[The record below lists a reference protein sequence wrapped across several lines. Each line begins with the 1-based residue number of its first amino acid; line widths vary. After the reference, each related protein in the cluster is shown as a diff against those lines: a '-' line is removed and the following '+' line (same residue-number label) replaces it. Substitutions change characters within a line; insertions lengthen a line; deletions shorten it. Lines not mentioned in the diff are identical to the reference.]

1 MAPASLLFLG
11 FLISFLH
18 SSEAQTIIGF
28 SSSSSSSSPHL
39 DLPVNSS
46 PRPTKQTAIFWPSL
60 PPRGRSDVPVRA
72 TDRLTSTNAV
82 QQWQRVPNPS
92 ARSAPSFISALST
105 QSLSSGPIVTQ
116 PTSSRARTD
125 TASLAFSRA
134 FAKTDATAKGST
146 PPLPTLSSSTFAA
159 SAGNKP
165 VTAGN
170 PEWESVKETDDD
182 DLQELG
188 SGSIPTVTL
197 VKDDST
203 VPLPTVG
210 DEMAQ
215 YQPQAQTAIS
225 KVSDL
230 KTPPNSQTLKPHLF
244 LLTTAN
250 KISTT
255 PQTEIRATLSP
266 VVTQA
271 TPRTV
276 VLTGEKSNLLE

>member
-1 MAPASLLFLG
+1 M
-11 FLISFLH
+11 
-18 SSEAQTIIGF
+18 
-28 SSSSSSSSPHL
+28 
-39 DLPVNSS
+39 
-46 PRPTKQTAIFWPSL
+46 
-60 PPRGRSDVPVRA
+60 
-72 TDRLTSTNAV
+72 
-82 QQWQRVPNPS
+82 
-92 ARSAPSFISALST
+92 
-105 QSLSSGPIVTQ
+105 
-116 PTSSRARTD
+116 
-125 TASLAFSRA
+125 
-134 FAKTDATAKGST
+134 
-146 PPLPTLSSSTFAA
+146 
-159 SAGNKP
+159 
-165 VTAGN
+165 TAGN

-255 PQTEIRATLSP
+255 PQNEIRATLSP

-276 VLTGEKSNLLE
+276 LLTGEKSNILK